1 MMDTKTYA
9 QALVDYAGISASEVS
24 DYLDGSNPGIDWTD
38 LDVPYRCD
46 SKLQACLSK
55 ALKELKRM
63 FPLTIW
69 VMKVSLTKIV
79 MNVIRLKPTLR
90 SLWLNG
96 WMLLSI
102 KRISWCW

>member
-1 MMDTKTYA
+1 MKGQTNITFDASVGISQATNLPKMMDTKTYA

-38 LDVPYRCD
+38 QMFRTGVTQTT
-46 SKLQACLSK
+46 SLSFQK

-69 VMKVSLTKIV
+69 VMKVSLTK
-79 MNVIRLKPTLR
+79 
-90 SLWLNG
+90 
-96 WMLLSI
+96 
-102 KRISWCW
+102 